1 MYFIAASFHVGTIK
15 CLIAHS
21 TCSIILLLITG
32 KMKFPPI
39 YYWYTV
45 WNKSTSFNYLAC
57 IQHQLR

>member
-32 KMKFPPI
+32 KLKFPPI

-45 WNKSTSFNYLAC
+45 WNKSDQPLSTT
-57 IQHQLR
+57 

>member
-45 WNKSTSFNYLAC
+45 WNKSDQPLSTT
-57 IQHQLR
+57 